1 MIYNTDRINWDF
13 IGLSA
18 SFLCVLHCMIL
29 PICIPF
35 FPLIGLS
42 FINNEF
48 HEILLITVSLIIAFI
63 ALYNGYKRFHNKL
76 LPVFIYIF
84 TLVFF
89 STGFLIENHFIE
101 RILHFF
107 ATGFLIIAHY
117 YNWKFIKAY
126 KKCKIKK
133 T

>member
-18 SFLCVLHCMIL
+18 SFLCVLHCILL
-29 PICIPF
+29 PICIPL

-48 HEILLITVSLIIAFI
+48 YEILLIAISLVIAFI
-63 ALYNGYKRFHNKL
+63 AIYNGYKKYHNKT
-76 LPVFIYIF
+76 LPIF
-84 TLVFF
+84 MYGFALVFF
-89 STGFLIENHFIE
+89 SAGFLIENNFFE
-101 RILHFF
+101 RISHFF

-117 YNWKFIKAY
+117 YNWKLTKEHKNCKV
-126 KKCKIKK
+126 KKH
-133 T
+133 